1 MYCIIC
7 PETQFVFS
15 VHCMLTSACLRSFLN
30 ERVCVATVVVECNVK
45 DGIYIIWK
53 LSIYS
58 RYEIERLY
66 GIYVKNHE

>member
-1 MYCIIC
+1 
-7 PETQFVFS
+7 
-15 VHCMLTSACLRSFLN
+15 LTSACLRSFLN